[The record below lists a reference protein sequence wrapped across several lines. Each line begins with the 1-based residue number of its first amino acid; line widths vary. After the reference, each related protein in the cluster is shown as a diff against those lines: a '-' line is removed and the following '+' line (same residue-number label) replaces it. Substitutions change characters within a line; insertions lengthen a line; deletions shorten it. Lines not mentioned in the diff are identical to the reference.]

1 MYYSKSSAVKPD
13 SQPAKKGEIKMR
25 VAILIVAILG
35 SLLAFGSA
43 ACATICAAS
52 ASGLEGMAAEM
63 ESELGGEQG
72 SEELGS
78 AASSAMLTA
87 VGFGLQGIL
96 GLVGGIMAFSA
107 LGKGG
112 VAKTGGIILL
122 AGVVIAM
129 IMGAVAGGDVV
140 GVIIGIIIMGG
151 ELHLLGAI
159 LALVAKPKGG
169 PTESDSPEPVAV

>member
-1 MYYSKSSAVKPD
+1 
-13 SQPAKKGEIKMR
+13 MR

-43 ACATICAAS
+43 ACATICAAG
-52 ASGLEGMAAEM
+52 ASGLESMAAEM
-63 ESELGGEQG
+63 EAEHGGNAG
-72 SEELGS
+72 TEELGS
-78 AASSAMLTA
+78 AASSAMMTA

-96 GLVGGIMAFSA
+96 GLIGGIMAFSA

-112 VAKTGGIILL
+112 VAKTGGIMLL
-122 AGVVIAM
+122 AGVLIAI
-129 IMGAVAGGDVV
+129 IMGIVAGGDAV
-140 GVIIGIIIMGG
+140 GSIIGIVIMGG

-169 PTESDSPEPVAV
+169 SPEPEPAAV

>member
-1 MYYSKSSAVKPD
+1 
-13 SQPAKKGEIKMR
+13 MR

-107 LGKGG
+107 LGKGLSL
-112 VAKTGGIILL
+112 IHI
-122 AGVVIAM
+122 
-129 IMGAVAGGDVV
+129 
-140 GVIIGIIIMGG
+140 
-151 ELHLLGAI
+151 
-159 LALVAKPKGG
+159 
-169 PTESDSPEPVAV
+169 

>member
-1 MYYSKSSAVKPD
+1 
-13 SQPAKKGEIKMR
+13 MR

-43 ACATICAAS
+43 ACATICAAG
-52 ASGLEGMAAEM
+52 ASGLESMASEM
-63 ESELGGEQG
+63 ESELGGGDQG

-78 AASSAMLTA
+78 AASSAMMTA

-96 GLVGGIMAFSA
+96 GLIGGIMAFSA

-112 VAKTGGIILL
+112 VAKTGGIMLL
-122 AGVVIAM
+122 AGVLIAI
-129 IMGAVAGGDVV
+129 IMGIVAGGDAV
-140 GVIIGIIIMGG
+140 GSIIGIVIMGG

-169 PTESDSPEPVAV
+169 SPEPEPAAV